1 MTYGPVVPITTSHVT
16 DRFDCGSAAQTLWL
30 RRYALQAHRTDS
42 SRVRVVTH
50 EGEPNV
56 VGYYAL
62 SAGAV
67 EPAGVPAGVGK
78 GMPRYPIPVV
88 ILTRLGVH
96 LDEQGKGLGRALL
109 RDALVRVATASEEIA
124 ARALLVHCEDDGARR
139 FYEHF
144 GEFEPS
150 PADPLHLYLL
160 MSDLRRTLLPPQP

>member
-1 MTYGPVVPITTSHVT
+1 MIYGPVVPISTSHVT
-16 DRFDCGSAAQTLWL
+16 DRFDCGSAEQTLWL

-42 SRVRVVTH
+42 SRVHVVTH
-50 EGEPNV
+50 EGERDV

-67 EPAGVPAGVGK
+67 EPEGVPTRVGK

-96 LDEQGKGLGRALL
+96 LDEQGSGLGRALL
-109 RDALVRVATASEEIA
+109 QDALLRVGAASEEIA
-124 ARALLVHCEDDGARR
+124 ARALLVHCENDAART

-150 PADPLHLYLL
+150 PTDPLHLYLL
-160 MSDLRRTLLPPQP
+160 MSDLRRALMPPP

>member
-1 MTYGPVVPITTSHVT
+1 MTYGPVVAIATSHVT

-30 RRYALQAHRTDS
+30 RRHALQAHRTDS

-50 EGEPNV
+50 DGDQDV

-67 EPAGVPAGVGK
+67 EPAGVPVRVGK

-109 RDALVRVATASEEIA
+109 RDALVRVAAASEEIA

-139 FYEHF
+139 FYERF
-144 GEFEPS
+144 GEIEPS

-160 MSDLRRTLLPPQP
+160 MGDLRRTLSPPQP

>member
-1 MTYGPVVPITTSHVT
+1 MIYGPVVPISTSHVT
-16 DRFDCGSAAQTLWL
+16 DRFDCGSAEQTLWL

-42 SRVRVVTH
+42 SRVQVVAR
-50 EGEPNV
+50 EGQRDV

-67 EPAGVPAGVGK
+67 EHRGVPTRVGK

-96 LDEQGKGLGRALL
+96 LDEQGRGLGRALL
-109 RDALVRVATASEEIA
+109 QDALQRVGAASEEIA
-124 ARALLVHCEDDGARR
+124 ARALLVHCEDDAARR
-139 FYEHF
+139 FYERF

-150 PADPLHLYLL
+150 PTDPLHLYLL
-160 MSDLRRTLLPPQP
+160 MSDLRRALMPHP

>member
-1 MTYGPVVPITTSHVT
+1 VTFGPVVPITTSHVT
-16 DRFDCGSAAQTLWL
+16 ERFDCGSPAQTLWL
-30 RRYALQAHRTDS
+30 RRHALQAHRTDS

-50 EGEPNV
+50 MGDHDV

-62 SAGAV
+62 SAGGA
-67 EPAGVPAGVGK
+67 EPAGVPVRVAK

-109 RDALVRVATASEEIA
+109 KDALVRVAAASEEIA
-124 ARALLVHCEDDGARR
+124 ARALLVHCEDEAARR
-139 FYEHF
+139 FYERF

-150 PADPLHLYLL
+150 PLDPLHLYLL
-160 MSDLRRTLLPPQP
+160 VSDLRRTLLPPQP